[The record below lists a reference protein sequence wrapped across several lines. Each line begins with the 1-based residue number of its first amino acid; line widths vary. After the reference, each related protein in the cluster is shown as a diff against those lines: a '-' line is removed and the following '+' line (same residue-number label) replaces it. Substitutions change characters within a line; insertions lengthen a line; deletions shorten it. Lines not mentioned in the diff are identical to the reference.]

1 MPSLLFGLSA
11 FAIVCSIVLGGGT
24 QGAFLLD
31 GLLQFLTIPLLLLVL
46 WRLLDLRSSAVTK
59 VRPLKWELLLC
70 GALLLWPFL
79 QLVPLPPLIW
89 AALPGRKPEAAVFEL
104 LGGEVPWMPMSVSPQ
119 ATWLSALSLFPPIAI
134 FLGCAL
140 LDYRER
146 RVMSQVVLSVGLVSV
161 FLGLLQV
168 SQGVSSPLRF
178 FEFTNPTEAVG
189 FFANRN
195 HLAALLYAL
204 TLIAAAWTINSTFDA
219 QSGGARYDVATIAA
233 LLASFTALIVLVSTQ
248 SIARSRAG
256 LGLTIVAIFGAFALA
271 YLDRRLERH
280 SLKHNGRRRSP
291 GLTPVKLLLGAT
303 GIAFLFAI
311 QFALY
316 RMLERF
322 GSDPLDDSR
331 IPFARN
337 TIEAAKAYMPF
348 GSGMGTFVPVYGIF
362 EKPQDVL
369 VNRYIN
375 HAHNDLLEVALESGL
390 VGIVL
395 VGAFVIWWLRRSVKI
410 WQRAPVGDGKT
421 DQILARA
428 ATLIIGLLLVHSFV
442 DYPLRTGAMM
452 AVMAFACAL
461 LVNPRSRA
469 GSEVKWVDERTQ
481 RKSTRQVG
489 ITGMPSARRCPQPV
503 LSRDAAPAT
512 IPPSHP
518 VEVDV
523 GVDWPEAWRSPP
535 DKRQKS

>member
-1 MPSLLFGLSA
+1 
-11 FAIVCSIVLGGGT
+11 
-24 QGAFLLD
+24 
-31 GLLQFLTIPLLLLVL
+31 
-46 WRLLDLRSSAVTK
+46 
-59 VRPLKWELLLC
+59 
-70 GALLLWPFL
+70 
-79 QLVPLPPLIW
+79 
-89 AALPGRKPEAAVFEL
+89 
-104 LGGEVPWMPMSVSPQ
+104 MPMSVSPE

-146 RVMSQVVLSVGLVSV
+146 RLMSQVVLSVGLVSV

-168 SQGVSSPLRF
+168 SQGASSPLRF
-178 FEFTNPTEAVG
+178 FEFTNLTEAVG

-204 TLIAAAWTINSTFDA
+204 TLIAAAWTINATFDA
-219 QSGGARYDVATIAA
+219 QSGGARYDAATIAA
-233 LLASFTALIVLVSTQ
+233 LLASFTALIIFVSAQ

-256 LGLTIVAIFGAFALA
+256 LGLTIVAIFGALALA
-271 YLDRRLERH
+271 SLDRRLDRR
-280 SLKHNGRRRSP
+280 SLTHEGRRRSP
-291 GLTPVKLLLGAT
+291 GLTPVNVLLGAV
-303 GIAFLFAI
+303 GIAFFFAV

-322 GSDPLDDSR
+322 GSDPLEDAR

-369 VNRYIN
+369 VNTYAN
-375 HAHNDLLEVALESGL
+375 HAHNDFLELWLESGL

-395 VGAFVIWWLRRSVKI
+395 GGAFVAWWLRRSMKI
-410 WQRAPVGDGKT
+410 WQRAPVGDGKA
-421 DQILARA
+421 DKILARA

-461 LVNPRSRA
+461 LVDPASRA
-469 GSEVKWVDERTQ
+469 GSEVQWVAERTP
-481 RKSTRQVG
+481 RKLSRQL
-489 ITGMPSARRCPQPV
+489 GMTPSAPRRPQPV
-503 LSRDAAPAT
+503 LNRDAAPAT
-512 IPPSHP
+512 IPPLRP
-518 VEVDV
+518 V
-523 GVDWPEAWRSPP
+523 GVDEGVGWPEAWRSRP
-535 DKRQKS
+535 DKRRKS